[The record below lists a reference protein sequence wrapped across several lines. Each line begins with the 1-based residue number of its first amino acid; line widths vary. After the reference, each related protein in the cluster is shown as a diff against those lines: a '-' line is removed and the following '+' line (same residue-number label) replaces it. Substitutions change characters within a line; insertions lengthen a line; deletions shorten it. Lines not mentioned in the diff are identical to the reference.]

1 MATQAAARQP
11 VPSAPGAK
19 LKILRI
25 GIIQG
30 GRIVEERLVRKRENI
45 TIGQS
50 AKNMFVVL
58 SDALPRNWLLFEA
71 SGTGYVAHFSDGM
84 DARIAV
90 GNEIISLSQLK
101 QTGKIQK
108 RGAAWVLPLDERSRG
123 KITLGRHDDPVP
135 VRHAAAAAAAAAA
148 AGVGARLGAVRTST
162 GSSRPSRR
170 CRSCCTSSSSST
182 CATSTGRASPTS
194 RPSPIAS
201 SRWW

>member
-1 MATQAAARQP
+1 MSKQRVSNQPGRKLTNGDRRQRP
-11 VPSAPGAK
+11 DKRRWDRLRKP
-19 LKILRI
+19 KILRI

-50 AKNMFVVL
+50 AKNMFVVP

-71 SGTGYVAHFSDGM
+71 SGSQYVAHFSDGM

-108 RGAAWVLPLDERSRG
+108 KGTSL
-123 KITLGRHDDPVP
+123 
-135 VRHAAAAAAAAAA
+135 AAAARRAL
-148 AGVGARLGAVRTST
+148 AREDHRWRT
-162 GSSRPSRR
+162 
-170 CRSCCTSSSSST
+170 
-182 CATSTGRASPTS
+182 
-194 RPSPIAS
+194 
-201 SRWW
+201 

>member
-11 VPSAPGAK
+11 VPSAAGPK

-71 SGTGYVAHFSDGM
+71 SGT
-84 DARIAV
+84 
-90 GNEIISLSQLK
+90 
-101 QTGKIQK
+101 
-108 RGAAWVLPLDERSRG
+108 
-123 KITLGRHDDPVP
+123 
-135 VRHAAAAAAAAAA
+135 
-148 AGVGARLGAVRTST
+148 RLRRRTSPT
-162 GSSRPSRR
+162 GWTRASRSATRSSR
-170 CRSCCTSSSSST
+170 CRS
-182 CATSTGRASPTS
+182 
-194 RPSPIAS
+194 
-201 SRWW
+201 

>member
-1 MATQAAARQP
+1 MATQAAARQ
-11 VPSAPGAK
+11 AIPGATPK

-30 GRIVEERLVRKRENI
+30 GRIVEERLVRKRESI

-50 AKNMFVVL
+50 AKNTFVVL

-71 SGTGYVAHFSDGM
+71 SGPQYVAHFSDGM

-108 RGAAWVLPLDERSRG
+108 PEAFFFYQKSTINYDWQELKQDFIPRILDSVSRS
-123 KITLGRHDDPVP
+123 PF
-135 VRHAAAAAAAAAA
+135 
-148 AGVGARLGAVRTST
+148 
-162 GSSRPSRR
+162 
-170 CRSCCTSSSSST
+170 
-182 CATSTGRASPTS
+182 
-194 RPSPIAS
+194 
-201 SRWW
+201 